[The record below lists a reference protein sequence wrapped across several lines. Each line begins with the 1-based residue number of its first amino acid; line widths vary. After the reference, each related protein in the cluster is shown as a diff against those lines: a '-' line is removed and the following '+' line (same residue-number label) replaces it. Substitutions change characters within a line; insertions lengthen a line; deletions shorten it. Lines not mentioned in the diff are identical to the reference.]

1 MKPVF
6 LTGAVRTPIGRF
18 GGSLATLTAADLGT
32 AAAKES
38 LRRANIQPAQ
48 VDDSIWGCARQA
60 GGGPNVARQIT
71 FRGGAPETVPAFTV
85 NQACGSG
92 LRAIILA
99 AEKIM
104 LGRANIV
111 LAGGTE
117 SMSRVPYF
125 AEGARWGMRMGH
137 TELVDGMYRDGF
149 NDPLSGLV
157 MGETAEELA
166 RRYEIARDEQDEY
179 ALRSQLRAA
188 AAIVAEKF
196 TDEIVPLELTSA
208 APNSLSPWERAGVRG
223 EARVATTPHPNPL
236 PKGEGKS
243 NGVLFATD
251 EHVRVKTTIEDLRK
265 LPSVFAK
272 DGTVTAGNSSGIT
285 DGAPAVVV
293 MIEKAAQESDTEPL
307 ARIVD
312 YEIVGVPPEIM
323 GIGPVPATRTVLKRQ
338 KLSLADIDLIE
349 LNEAFAAQVIAC
361 DRDLQFDQERLNVNG
376 GAIALGHPI
385 GCTGVRITTTLLHEM
400 KKRNAKRGLATLCIS
415 GGMGIAMLLER
426 E

>member
-1 MKPVF
+1 MKNVY
-6 LTGAVRTPIGRF
+6 LVASVRTPIGRF
-18 GGSLATLTAADLGT
+18 GGTLAAWTAADLGV

-38 LRRANIQPAQ
+38 LQRAGVTPDQIQQ
-48 VDDSIWGCARQA
+48 SIWGCARQA

-71 FRGGAPETVPAFTV
+71 YRAGVPETVPAFTV

-92 LRAIILA
+92 LQAIMLA
-99 AEKIM
+99 AQQIM
-104 LGRANIV
+104 LGRADIV

-157 MGETAEELA
+157 MGETAEKLA
-166 RRYEIARDEQDEY
+166 GQYEISRDEQDEY
-179 ALRSQLRAA
+179 ALRSQSRAA
-188 AAIVAEKF
+188 AAVAAGNFAAEML
-196 TDEIVPLELTSA
+196 PLELKDRKGNVTS
-208 APNSLSPWERAGVRG
+208 
-223 EARVATTPHPNPL
+223 
-236 PKGEGKS
+236 
-243 NGVLFATD
+243 FATD
-251 EHVRVKTTIEDLRK
+251 EHVRASTTIEDLRK
-265 LPSVFAK
+265 LKPVFSN

-285 DGAPAVVV
+285 DGAAAVTV
-293 MIEKAAQESDTEPL
+293 MSEAALKESGAEPL
-307 ARIVD
+307 ARFVD

-323 GIGPVPATRTVLKRQ
+323 GIGPVPAVRGLLDRQ

-361 DRDLQFDQERLNVNG
+361 DRDLQIDPERLNVNG

-400 KKRNAKRGLATLCIS
+400 KKRQAKRGLATLCIS
-415 GGMGIAMLLER
+415 GGMGIALLLER
-426 E
+426 V